1 MSCDSENFEVNNTYL
16 AVLVTPELLVGG
28 SLAPGFKSP
37 VPWFDVVRT
46 WSQHMPGASIWKV
59 FFLIIILSFLM
70 CFFCFPRD
78 FKGCLLEKSMIFFLL
93 DFY

>member
-1 MSCDSENFEVNNTYL
+1 MFILPMSCDSENFEVNNTYL

-70 CFFCFPRD
+70 CFFVFPGILRD
-78 FKGCLLEKSMIFFLL
+78 VYWRSL
-93 DFY
+93 